1 MSGKNYL
8 FTSESVTEGHPD
20 KVCDQVSDAFLDAVY
35 SKDPNGRVAVETL
48 VTTGLV
54 VVAGEVTTSTYVDTQ
69 KIVRD
74 TLKKIG
80 YTKPEYGF
88 NYKDV
93 GVLSSVH
100 KQSPDISQG
109 VTETEKHEQGA
120 GDQGMMFGYATNET
134 KELMPLPIVLA
145 HKLCIRLAEVRK
157 KEILPYLRPDGKSQ
171 VTVEYNNGF
180 PAKVTTVVIAAQHN
194 PDVSSEKI
202 KKDIIEKVIKPICK
216 NYLTDETTYHV
227 NSTGRFV
234 IGGPPGDTGVTGRK
248 IIVDTYGGHGS
259 HGGGCFSGKDPSKV
273 DRSASYMARY
283 VVKNIVAAGLADKC
297 EIQVAYSIGVADPV
311 SILVH
316 TFNTN
321 KIPEEKIVE
330 LIKKHFS
337 FKPADII
344 KNLDLRRPIYR
355 KTACYGHFGRS
366 DPDFTWEKTDK
377 ADILRKEAGLKEEA
391 KIPAGKETL
400 RKSPGL
406 NGE

>member
-1 MSGKNYL
+1 MSDKNYL

-20 KVCDQVSDAFLDAVY
+20 KVCDQISDAFLDAVY
-35 SKDPNGRVAVETL
+35 SKDSNGRVAVETL

-54 VVAGEVTTSTYVDTQ
+54 IVAGEVTTSTYVDTQ

-93 GVLSSVH
+93 GVLSSIH

-109 VTETEKHEQGA
+109 VTATQKHEQGA

-145 HKLCIRLAEVRK
+145 NKLCLRLAEVRK

-180 PAKVTTVVIAAQHN
+180 PAKVTTVVIAAQHD
-194 PDVSSEKI
+194 PDVSEEKI
-202 KKDIIEKVIKPICK
+202 RKDIIENVIKPICK
-216 NYLTDETTYHV
+216 DYLTDETIYHV

-283 VVKNIVAAGLADKC
+283 VAKNVVAAGLADKC
-297 EIQVAYSIGVADPV
+297 EIQVAYSIGVAEPV
-311 SILVH
+311 SILIH

-337 FKPADII
+337 FKPANII

-366 DPDFTWEKTDK
+366 DPNFTWEKTDK
-377 ADILRKEAGLKEEA
+377 AEILRKEAGLKKV
-391 KIPAGKETL
+391 KIPADERTL
-400 RKSPGL
+400 KKSPGL
-406 NGE
+406 NWE